1 MQVNARPTSAI
12 RLVAEA
18 KDLPM
23 GIKDILVQVDG
34 AKSAPARYAAAI
46 ETAQFYSAHL
56 TGLCLAVE
64 PPVPATVL
72 GMVPPEAIASQREAV
87 REQAE
92 TAMADFRLTVERT
105 GVHGEGRIVQVL
117 DFDAVDVFVQ
127 HARHSDLVILAQ
139 QDPID
144 FLPLGPDFAT
154 DVVMG
159 CGRPAI
165 IFPFIGAPPVLG
177 QRVLVAWDG
186 GREAARAI
194 NDALPILKRAHA
206 VTVLSVNP
214 EVTSDDK
221 RDAGADISLHLARH
235 GVKVTAARTIAR
247 ETPVGDVILADIA
260 DNSIDLLV
268 MGAYGH
274 SRLREWALGGVTRH
288 ILAHMTVP
296 VFLSH

>member
-1 MQVNARPTSAI
+1 MA
-12 RLVAEA
+12 
-18 KDLPM
+18 
-23 GIKDILVQVDG
+23 IKDILVQIDG

-46 ETAQFYSAHL
+46 ELAQTHGAHL

-64 PPVPATVL
+64 PPVPATIM
-72 GMVPPEAIASQREAV
+72 GMVPPEAIASQRETI

-92 TAMADFRLTVERT
+92 TAMADFRLAVERV
-105 GVHGEGRIVQVL
+105 GVPGEGRIVQVL

-127 HARHSDLVILAQ
+127 HARHSDLVILGQ

-144 FLPLGPDFAT
+144 FSPLGQNFPADI
-154 DVVMG
+154 VMA

-165 IFPFIGAPPVLG
+165 IIPFIGAPPVLG
-177 QRVLVAWDG
+177 QRVLVAWEG
-186 GREAARAI
+186 GREAARAV

-214 EVTSDDK
+214 DVAGNDK

-235 GVKVTAARTIAR
+235 GVKVTAARTITR
-247 ETPVGDVILADIA
+247 ETSVGDVILADIA

-274 SRLREWALGGVTRH
+274 SRLREWVLGGVTRH

>member
-1 MQVNARPTSAI
+1 MA
-12 RLVAEA
+12 
-18 KDLPM
+18 
-23 GIKDILVQVDG
+23 IKDILVQVDG
-34 AKSAPARYAAAI
+34 AKSAAARYAAAI
-46 ETAQFYSAHL
+46 EMARLYSAHL

-72 GMVPPEAIASQREAV
+72 GMVPPEAIASQRESI

-92 TAMADFRLTVERT
+92 TTMADFRLAVERA
-105 GVHGEGRIVQVL
+105 GVAGEGRIVQAL
-117 DFDAVDVFVQ
+117 DFDAVDVFLQ
-127 HARHSDLVILAQ
+127 HARHADLVILGQ

-144 FLPLGPDFAT
+144 FLPLGPDFAA

-159 CGRPAI
+159 SGRPAVVI
-165 IFPFIGAPPVLG
+165 PFIGAPPVVG

-186 GREAARAI
+186 GREAARAV
-194 NDALPILKRAHA
+194 NDALPILERAHA

-214 EVTSDDK
+214 DVTNDGK

-247 ETPVGDVILADIA
+247 EISVGDVILADIA

>member
-1 MQVNARPTSAI
+1 MARHCN
-12 RLVAEA
+12 
-18 KDLPM
+18 
-23 GIKDILVQVDG
+23 
-34 AKSAPARYAAAI
+34 
-46 ETAQFYSAHL
+46 AHL
-56 TGLCLAVE
+56 TGLCLGVE

-72 GMVPPEAIASQREAV
+72 GMVPPEAIASQREWI

-92 TAMADFRLTVERT
+92 AAMADFRLAVEKA
-105 GVHGEGRIVQVL
+105 GVAGEGRIVQVL

-127 HARHSDLVILAQ
+127 HARHADLIILGQ

-144 FLPLGPDFAT
+144 FLPLEPDFAA

-165 IFPFIGAPPVLG
+165 IIPFIGAPPVLG

-186 GREAARAI
+186 GREAARAV
-194 NDALPILKRAHA
+194 NDALPILERAHA

-214 EVTSDDK
+214 DVTSDGK

-247 ETPVGDVILADIA
+247 ETSVGDVILADIS

>member
-1 MQVNARPTSAI
+1 MAI
-12 RLVAEA
+12 R
-18 KDLPM
+18 
-23 GIKDILVQVDG
+23 DILVQVDG

-46 ETAQFYSAHL
+46 EMAQVHSAHL

-72 GMVPPEAIASQREAV
+72 GMVPPEAVASQRETI
-87 REQAE
+87 RGQAE
-92 TAMADFRLTVERT
+92 TAMADFRLAVERA
-105 GVHGEGRIVQVL
+105 GVAGEGRIAQVL
-117 DFDAVDVFVQ
+117 DFDAVDVFVR
-127 HARHSDLVILAQ
+127 HARHGDLVILGQ

-144 FLPLGPDFAT
+144 FLPLGPNFPA

-165 IFPFIGAPPVLG
+165 IVPFIGAPPVLG

-186 GREAARAI
+186 GREAARAV

-214 EVTSDDK
+214 DVTSDGE

-235 GVKVTAARTIAR
+235 GVKVTAARTLAR

-274 SRLREWALGGVTRH
+274 SRLREWVLGGVTRH

>member
-1 MQVNARPTSAI
+1 MAI
-12 RLVAEA
+12 R
-18 KDLPM
+18 
-23 GIKDILVQVDG
+23 DILVQVDG

-46 ETAQFYSAHL
+46 ETAQFHGAHL
-56 TGLCLAVE
+56 TGLCLAIE
-64 PPVPATVL
+64 PPVPTTVL
-72 GMVPPEAIASQREAV
+72 GMVPPEAIASQRETI

-92 TAMADFRLTVERT
+92 FAMADFRLAVERA
-105 GVHGEGRIVQVL
+105 GVSGEGRIVQVL
-117 DFDAVDVFVQ
+117 DFDAVDTFVQ
-127 HARHSDLVILAQ
+127 HARHSDLVILGQ

-144 FLPLGPDFAT
+144 FLPLGPNFAA
-154 DVVMG
+154 DIVMG
-159 CGRPAI
+159 RGRPAI
-165 IFPFIGAPPVLG
+165 IIPFIGVLPVLG

-186 GREAARAI
+186 GREAARAV
-194 NDALPILKRAHA
+194 NDALPILQRAHA

-214 EVTSDDK
+214 DVTNDGK

-260 DNSIDLLV
+260 DNGVDLLV

-274 SRLREWALGGVTRH
+274 SRLREWALGGATRH

>member
-1 MQVNARPTSAI
+1 
-12 RLVAEA
+12 
-18 KDLPM
+18 
-23 GIKDILVQVDG
+23 
-34 AKSAPARYAAAI
+34 
-46 ETAQFYSAHL
+46 
-56 TGLCLAVE
+56 
-64 PPVPATVL
+64 
-72 GMVPPEAIASQREAV
+72 
-87 REQAE
+87 
-92 TAMADFRLTVERT
+92 MADFRLVVERT
-105 GVHGEGRIVQVL
+105 GAHGEGRIVQVL
-117 DFDAVDVFVQ
+117 DFDALDVFVQ
-127 HARHSDLVILAQ
+127 HARHSDLIIFGQ

-144 FLPLGPDFAT
+144 FLPLGRDFAT
-154 DVVMG
+154 DVVMA

-165 IFPFIGAPPVLG
+165 IIPFIGAPPVLG

-186 GREAARAI
+186 GREAARAV

-296 VFLSH
+296 VLLSH

>member
-1 MQVNARPTSAI
+1 MA
-12 RLVAEA
+12 
-18 KDLPM
+18 
-23 GIKDILVQVDG
+23 IKDILVHVDG
-34 AKSAPARYAAAI
+34 AKSAPARYGAAI
-46 ETAQFYSAHL
+46 EMAQGNSAHL
-56 TGLCLAVE
+56 AGLCLAVE

-72 GMVPPEAIASQREAV
+72 GMVPPEAIASQREVV

-92 TAMADFRLTVERT
+92 TAMADFRVAIERA
-105 GVHGEGRIVQVL
+105 GVSGECRIVQAL

-127 HARHSDLVILAQ
+127 HARHSDLVILGQ

-144 FLPLGPDFAT
+144 FSPLGPGFAA

-159 CGRPAI
+159 CGRPTI
-165 IFPFIGAPPVLG
+165 MIPFIGTPAVLG

-186 GREAARAI
+186 GREAARAV
-194 NDALPILKRAHA
+194 NDALPILKQAHA
-206 VTVLSVNP
+206 VTILSVNP
-214 EVTSDDK
+214 DVTSDGK

-247 ETPVGDVILADIA
+247 ETSVGDVILADIA

>member
-1 MQVNARPTSAI
+1 
-12 RLVAEA
+12 
-18 KDLPM
+18 M

-92 TAMADFRLTVERT
+92 TAMADFRLAVERT

-127 HARHSDLVILAQ
+127 HARHSDLVILGQ

-235 GVKVTAARTIAR
+235 GVKVTAARTLAR

>member
-1 MQVNARPTSAI
+1 MAI
-12 RLVAEA
+12 R
-18 KDLPM
+18 
-23 GIKDILVQVDG
+23 DILVQVDG
-34 AKSAPARYAAAI
+34 AKSAPARYAATI
-46 ETAQFYSAHL
+46 EMAQFHSAHL

-64 PPVPATVL
+64 PPVPATIL
-72 GMVPPEAIASQREAV
+72 GMVPPEAIASQREMI
-87 REQAE
+87 RQQAE
-92 TAMADFRLTVERT
+92 TAMADFRLAVERT

-117 DFDAVDVFVQ
+117 DFDAVEVFVQ
-127 HARHSDLVILAQ
+127 HARHCDLVILGQ
-139 QDPID
+139 QDPVD
-144 FLPLGPDFAT
+144 FLPVGPDFAT

-186 GREAARAI
+186 GREAARTV

-214 EVTSDDK
+214 DVTSEDK

-247 ETPVGDVILADIA
+247 QTPVGDVILADVA

-288 ILAHMTVP
+288 ILTHMTVP
-296 VFLSH
+296 VLLSH

>member
-1 MQVNARPTSAI
+1 MA
-12 RLVAEA
+12 
-18 KDLPM
+18 
-23 GIKDILVQVDG
+23 IKDILVQVDG

-46 ETAQFYSAHL
+46 ESAQTHGAHL
-56 TGLCLAVE
+56 TGLCLAIE
-64 PPVPATVL
+64 PPVPATIL
-72 GMVPPEAIASQREAV
+72 GMVPPDAIASQRETI

-92 TAMADFRLTVERT
+92 TAMADFRLTVERL

-117 DFDAVDVFVQ
+117 DLDAVDVFVQ
-127 HARHSDLVILAQ
+127 HARHSDLVMLGQ

-144 FLPLGPDFAT
+144 FSPLGRTFAT

-165 IFPFIGAPPVLG
+165 IIPFIGMPPVLG
-177 QRVLVAWDG
+177 RHVLVAWDG
-186 GREAARAI
+186 GREAARAA

-214 EVTSDDK
+214 DVTSDGK

-235 GVKVTAARTIAR
+235 GVKATAARTIAR
-247 ETPVGDVILADIA
+247 ETSVGDVILADIA

-274 SRLREWALGGVTRH
+274 SRLREWALGGVTHH

-296 VFLSH
+296 VLLSH

>member
-1 MQVNARPTSAI
+1 MAI
-12 RLVAEA
+12 R
-18 KDLPM
+18 
-23 GIKDILVQVDG
+23 DILVQVDG
-34 AKSAPARYAAAI
+34 AKAAPARYAAAI
-46 ETAQFYSAHL
+46 ETAQFHGAHL
-56 TGLCLAVE
+56 TGLCLAIE

-72 GMVPPEAIASQREAV
+72 GMVPPEAIASQRETI

-92 TAMADFRLTVERT
+92 TAMADFRLTVERA
-105 GVHGEGRIVQVL
+105 GVPGEGRIVQVL
-117 DFDAVDVFVQ
+117 DFDAVDTFIQ
-127 HARHSDLVILAQ
+127 HARHSDLVILGQ

-144 FLPLGPDFAT
+144 LLPLGPDFAA
-154 DVVMG
+154 DVLMG

-165 IFPFIGAPPVLG
+165 IIPFIATPPVLG
-177 QRVLVAWDG
+177 QRILVAWDG
-186 GREAARAI
+186 GREAARAV
-194 NDALPILKRAHA
+194 NDALPILERAHA
-206 VTVLSVNP
+206 VTALSVNP
-214 EVTSDDK
+214 DVTSEGK

>member
-1 MQVNARPTSAI
+1 
-12 RLVAEA
+12 
-18 KDLPM
+18 M

-46 ETAQFYSAHL
+46 EMARLYSAHL
-56 TGLCLAVE
+56 TGLCMAVE

-72 GMVPPEAIASQREAV
+72 GMVPPDAIASQRELV

-92 TAMADFRLTVERT
+92 TAMAGFRLTVERA
-105 GVHGEGRIVQVL
+105 GVPGEGRIVQVL
-117 DFDAVDVFVQ
+117 DFDAVDVFVE
-127 HARHSDLVILAQ
+127 HSRHSDLVILGQ
-139 QDPID
+139 QDPVD
-144 FLPLGPDFAT
+144 FLPLGPDFPA

-165 IFPFIGAPPVLG
+165 IMPFIGAPPALG

-186 GREAARAI
+186 GREAARAV
-194 NDALPILKRAHA
+194 NDALPLLERAHT
-206 VTVLSVNP
+206 VTVFSVNP
-214 EVTSDDK
+214 DVTSDGK

-235 GVKVTAARTIAR
+235 GVKVTAARTIAC

-288 ILAHMTVP
+288 ILGHMTVP